1 MILHV
6 RLTGGWPDGDGS
18 FVILISRLV
27 G

>member
-6 RLTGGWPDGDGS
+6 RLMGRSPGGDGS